1 MHTPPHSLEAEQSLL
16 GSLIIDPISLIKI
29 SDFLVPEDLYLTTHA
44 DIYRAILELSHSRKP
59 IDLVTLPT
67 LLKEKNLL
75 ESVGG
80 IPFLVELTT
89 VVPSSINVLEYAN
102 IVKTKSTLRKMIAA
116 GQKIAGYGTQ
126 EEKPLE
132 ELLEKSEKEVFTIS
146 QTFLKNK
153 FVSIKEIL
161 SERFEVFSE
170 RYDAGDEA
178 IETGVMSGFKG
189 IDNLLGGFQ
198 PSDLIILAARPSMGK
213 TGLALAMGLNA
224 AQMHKKTIGVFSLE
238 MAKEQLV
245 DRMFSNLLQV
255 DLWKLQKGKLT
266 DAEFSRMGKTMD
278 ELSALPIFID
288 DTVDSSIAALRAK
301 SRRLQME
308 HGLDMIIIDY
318 LQLMSTGNAQ
328 MALNR
333 VNEISEIS
341 RSLKALARELHIPII
356 ALSQLSRSVEARHDK
371 RPIMSDLRDS
381 GAIEQD
387 ADVII
392 MIYRDEYYNGPDEEN
407 RDITEIHV
415 RKHRN
420 GPVGE
425 CKLRFDRAQMR
436 FFDLDMQHSF

>member
-356 ALSQLSRSVEARHDK
+356 ALSQLSRSVETRHDK